1 MKKKKVIIGLVLMLA
16 GIYFT
21 CYNVY
26 HNQQWYNFANIITGM
41 LGVAAGGLTII
52 NSEQ

>member
-1 MKKKKVIIGLVLMLA
+1 MKNKKVIIGLILMLA

-21 CYNVY
+21 CYNVSN
-26 HNQQWYNFANIITGM
+26 NQQWYNFANIITGM
-41 LGVAAGGLTII
+41 LGVSTGGLIII